1 MRESLPLQVV
11 GLLLPNQTLAST
23 VFWQVTLWEGR
34 DVGRGG
40 LSSAPLGTGC
50 AWMQPGKGLE
60 GAGNKSWLPFS
71 SHTFLCCGEEEEEQ
85 GSTKN
90 QLFGAFLS
98 RWKSSF
104 HGPKLTH
111 LPWGAKELGFSLR
124 LLERQHQGRAGGGG
138 IPGNLCSQ
146 QFWEEVCMAKPR
158 ALRSACH
165 RNSGGKLSV
174 CREVLV

>member
-40 LSSAPLGTGC
+40 LSSAPLG
-50 AWMQPGKGLE
+50 
-60 GAGNKSWLPFS
+60 AGNRSWLPFS

-85 GSTKN
+85 DSTKN

-111 LPWGAKELGFSLR
+111 LPWGDKELGFSLR
-124 LLERQHQGRAGGGG
+124 LLEGQHQGRAGGGG